1 MMKQHPAM
9 SLYGSLSFPEA
20 GMGSLLGVE
29 IPLAQEELAGDW
41 PKFVAW
47 VEYLQEIGEIK

>member
-1 MMKQHPAM
+1 MRQHASM

-29 IPLAQEELAGDW
+29 IPIAQKELSQDW
-41 PKFVAW
+41 GKFVAL
-47 VEYLQEIGEIK
+47 VEHLMEVGEIK